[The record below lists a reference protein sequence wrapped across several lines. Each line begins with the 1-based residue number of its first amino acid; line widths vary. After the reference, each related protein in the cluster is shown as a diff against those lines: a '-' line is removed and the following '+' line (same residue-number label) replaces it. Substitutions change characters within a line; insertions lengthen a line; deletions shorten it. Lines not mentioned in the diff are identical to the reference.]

1 MKIIVSDWRSDR
13 PWLLHSEL
21 AMRTTVTN
29 QAHRTDKEATKGAP
43 EAVAQHADKDFR
55 TLLMKLASRGELPD
69 GVLLVIV
76 GDDDCDVRLTVFP
89 QEPERAVAVL
99 EQLKCAVS
107 AAIDGL
113 LERRKGG
120 GYDA

>member
-1 MKIIVSDWRSDR
+1 M
-13 PWLLHSEL
+13 
-21 AMRTTVTN
+21 TN
-29 QAHRTDKEATKGAP
+29 QAYRTDRGATKGAP
-43 EAVAQHADKDFR
+43 EAVAQRADKDFR
-55 TLLMKLASRGELPD
+55 ALLMNLASRGELPD

-76 GDDDCDVRLTVFP
+76 GDDDCDVRLTVYP
-89 QEPERAVAVL
+89 QDPERAVAVL

-113 LERRKGG
+113 LERRRYG